1 LKIKRRNKKTI
12 KNLKK
17 KKQFLLF
24 WKEDGK
30 EKEKEDGKE
39 KEKEDGNNEIG
50 DLFCQLESTLIQYM
64 DNEQS
69 GDVQNEIMDVLT
81 SQDLWECWFKMK

>member
-1 LKIKRRNKKTI
+1 
-12 KNLKK
+12 
-17 KKQFLLF
+17 
-24 WKEDGK
+24 
-30 EKEKEDGKE
+30 
-39 KEKEDGNNEIG
+39 
-50 DLFCQLESTLIQYM
+50 LFCQLESTLIQYM